1 MKKVKNIQSAVQKL
15 KQMMQMKKDGM
26 KGKLAAFMNL
36 LVASGKKASV
46 LACLVAMLACAS
58 VDKKHGMNEADSEKD
73 LCGITEQ
80 DGKEMDEKIQKF
92 SDEERAE
99 QERVALDELIQELL
113 RKQEGGHCATT
124 AKDDA
129 EFEKFIQGII
139 NGKAR

>member
-15 KQMMQMKKDGM
+15 KLMLQMNKGGKKGE
-26 KGKLAAFMNL
+26 LAAFMNL

-80 DGKEMDEKIQKF
+80 DGKEMDEKIQK
-92 SDEERAE
+92 A
-99 QERVALDELIQELL
+99 L